1 MKPLQCS
8 LSLSRWLIGIL
19 PTIPDFSSLFK
30 GSTSPLSEAERSH
43 NDTAKLVRRALR
55 VKLAAQ
61 SETGDIPYVDAVEF
75 YPSFFIYMV
84 RGLYFSAPYSI
95 SDSGEV
101 TIGNSVEVM
110 PVVTYEPVKRIPP
123 MDAPNMQEGEIN
135 GDCVDLLTEF
145 QEASAEICIA
155 TPGWGTSGYYSAE
168 VLRRDGPQVFPAG
181 TQMFWNHQTEAEMEE
196 RPEGDLR
203 NLAAITTEPAVWKN
217 GAQGL
222 GLYTRSK
229 IRETYAPD
237 IKELKDDIGV
247 SMRAFGKYTVG
258 KAEGKEGRIVEALVK
273 GKSIDFVTR
282 AGRGGRVL
290 ELFES
295 AGRRKSVPAN
305 QSTAADSRIQEN
317 TSMAMTED
325 EIRLLKE
332 AQTAATTASATVG
345 RLQAQ
350 MNALTARTLISE
362 AAAGYNMPAVARN
375 RIINELSINPP
386 MKDGDIDV
394 PALQEAVKARVT
406 SELNYLAEATGSPV
420 RSMGATAPPAE
431 DTVNVEEAEKELKET
446 LAALRG

>member
-1 MKPLQCS
+1 

-19 PTIPDFSSLFK
+19 PTLPDFGSLFK

-43 NDTAKLVRRALR
+43 NDIAKLVRRALR

-110 PVVTYEPVKRIPP
+110 PVVTYEPVKRVPP
-123 MDAPNMQEGEIN
+123 LTSPMQEGEIN
-135 GDCVDLLTEF
+135 GDCVDLLTEL

-168 VLRRDGPQVFPAG
+168 VLRRDGPAIFPAG

-203 NLAAITTEPAVWKN
+203 NLAAVTTEPAVWKN
-217 GAQGL
+217 GPQGL

-229 IRETYAPD
+229 IRETYAQD

-258 KAEGKEGRIVEALVK
+258 KAEGREGRIVESLVK

-282 AGRGGRVL
+282 AGRGGKVL

-295 AGRRKSVPAN
+295 AGRKPVPAN
-305 QSTAADSRIQEN
+305 TTTAADSRIQEN

-332 AQTAATTASATVG
+332 AQTAATTASATVE

-350 MNALTARTLISE
+350 MNTLTARTLISE
-362 AAAGYNMPAVARN
+362 AAAAYTMPPAART
-375 RIINELSINPP
+375 RVINELSINPP
-386 MKDGDIDV
+386 IKDGQIDV
-394 PALQEAVKARVT
+394 TALQEAVKAKVT
-406 SELNYLAEATGSPV
+406 AELNYLAEATGSPV

-431 DTVNVEEAEKELKET
+431 EPVNLEEVEKDLTAT